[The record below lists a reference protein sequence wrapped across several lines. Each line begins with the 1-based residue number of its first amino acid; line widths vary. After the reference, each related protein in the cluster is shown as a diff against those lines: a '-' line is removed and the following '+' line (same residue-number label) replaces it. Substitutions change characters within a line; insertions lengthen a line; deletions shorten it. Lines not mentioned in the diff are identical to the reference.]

1 MTFASTTRTGSGAV
15 YDSTGT
21 TGVIG
26 AEDLSP
32 QKARLLLLLSLAA
45 TNDEKLIREWF
56 ATLGTAQFTTR

>member
-15 YDSTGT
+15 YGSSDT

-26 AEDLSP
+26 AEDLTA

-45 TNDEKLIREWF
+45 TGDEKQIRTWF
-56 ATLGTAQFTTR
+56 ATLGTAQFTTK